1 VADQHRGM
9 SRTRRTDKEK
19 ARILR
24 DFEHHAGSAASF
36 CRQRDVSYQTLMNWR
51 RHAST
56 NLPATEQPPAF
67 LEFQLAAPHQQPAPV
82 GPLVELEL
90 RGGIILRIHPA
101 QP

>member
-1 VADQHRGM
+1 M
-9 SRTRRTDKEK
+9 SRTRHTDKEK

-24 DFEHHAGSAASF
+24 DFEQHAGSAASF

-56 NLPATEQPPAF
+56 KLPPTEQPPAF
-67 LEFQLAAPHQQPAPV
+67 LEFQLESAPHRPAPV

-90 RGGIILRIHPA
+90 GGGIILRIHPA